1 MTEVISIPGFADPFS
16 SLSHLFGAMV
26 FAALGVI
33 LCVRGRGDG
42 LRMVGLI
49 AFSLGAV
56 LLLATSGVYHL
67 FQPTGYAHRVLQRI
81 DHAAIFLL
89 IAASFTPVHILLFR
103 GWGRWGVL
111 LLIWAIAILGITLK
125 SIYFDS
131 MPAWAGLI
139 MYLGL
144 GWLAIAAVMLWR

>member
-125 SIYFDS
+125 SIYFEHR
-131 MPAWAGLI
+131 AQT
-139 MYLGL
+139 
-144 GWLAIAAVMLWR
+144 